1 VAERP
6 LGGGGLPFHA
16 WRRPLGLPYEAAGRP
31 RVTDG
36 APLIDDGPWG
46 GVPLGGLGAG
56 SIGRT
61 HRGDFARWH
70 LEPGQHRFETIAAS
84 QFSVSV
90 GGATV
95 ERSSHVLSTIRPGPD
110 TLPDWNWD
118 WPVGS
123 GTYHALFPNAWFE
136 YDWDALPVRL
146 IQRQFSPIIPENY
159 RESSYPVAIFEWRLD
174 NIGPDPIEVGLMFTW
189 QNVIG
194 RAQGCDRSGGHRHQ
208 AIHRDGAAGVVMVG
222 PDEAASEAWNGSFA
236 VLAPESD
243 GVEVSS
249 RESFDVDDAAGLWAD
264 FAEDGRLDH
273 EAGSGGSDG
282 RDDRGDRATGGSE
295 SRAGSASRPG
305 QAIGAAVA
313 ATVEL
318 APGESRVLPFVLAWD
333 LPLVEFDGGTR
344 WHRRYTHYVGRDG
357 RNAWSIAAEGLAR
370 RGEWSQA
377 IDAWQAPVLAA
388 KDRPDWFKAALFNEL
403 YYLVDGGTVW
413 TDGPPTARGEPV
425 ADAHTTDGPGG
436 GRARHQDDVGRFAI
450 LECLDYRFYNTVDV
464 NFYASWALLMLWP
477 RLERAV
483 IGDLV
488 DTIQVED
495 PELVTLEASGR
506 SAARKIAGAAP
517 HDVGGPGDD
526 PFLRPNHYRYQ
537 DSNIWKDLN
546 SKFVLHVWRDVVV
559 LNDQALAMTAWP
571 AVVEALDYLGRFDR
585 DGDGLPEHDGVPD
598 QTFDTWEMRGPS
610 AYSGALW
617 LAALRAGVEIGRL
630 ARDPATSARLRD
642 TVAKASTA
650 FESKLWTGRHYRFD
664 TSDGPSGTSIMAG
677 QLAGQWYADATGLGD
692 LVTPERVTTTLR
704 TIFESNVMGFA
715 GGAMGAV
722 NGIRADGSIDD
733 SSLQSAEVW
742 VGVTYAL
749 AACMFARGLVDEAW
763 QTAWGAQ
770 DVTYQRGFW
779 FRTPEAY
786 DVDGNFRASLYLRP
800 LAIWALEF
808 AIRQRS
814 AAVGGER

>member
-1 VAERP
+1 
-6 LGGGGLPFHA
+6 
-16 WRRPLGLPYEAAGRP
+16 
-31 RVTDG
+31 VTDG

-61 HRGDFARWH
+61 HRGDFSRWH

-90 GGATV
+90 GGPAV
-95 ERSSHVLSTIRPGPD
+95 ERSTHVLSTIRPGPD

-118 WPVGS
+118 WPVGA

-146 IQRQFSPIIPENY
+146 IQRQFSPVIPNNY
-159 RESSYPVAIFEWRLD
+159 RESSYPVAIFEWRVD
-174 NIGPDPIEVGLMFTW
+174 NTGPDPVEIGLMFTW

-194 RAQGCDRSGGHRHQ
+194 RAHGCDRAGGHRHE
-208 AIHRDGAAGVVMVG
+208 AIRRDGAAGVFMVG
-222 PDEAASEAWNGSFA
+222 PDEAEGEAWNGSFA
-236 VLAPESD
+236 VLAPEAQ
-243 GVEVSS
+243 GVDVSW
-249 RESFDVDDAAGLWAD
+249 RESFEVDDAKGLWAD
-264 FAEDGRLDH
+264 FAADGRL
-273 EAGSGGSDG
+273 EVGAGSDDTGNGGTSSAS
-282 RDDRGDRATGGSE
+282 RQGSV
-295 SRAGSASRPG
+295 SRPG

-318 APGESRVLPFVLAWD
+318 PPGESRALSFVLAWD
-333 LPLVEFDGGTR
+333 LPLVEFDAGTR
-344 WHRRYTHYVGRDG
+344 WHRRHTRYYGRSG
-357 RNAWSIAAEGLAR
+357 RNAWQIAAEGVAR
-370 RGEWSQA
+370 SAEWSQA

-388 KDRPDWFKAALFNEL
+388 PDRPDWFKAALFNEL

-413 TDGPPTARGEPV
+413 TDGLPMVRGGVTATASV
-425 ADAHTTDGPGG
+425 ADAAGSPEP
-436 GRARHQDDVGRFAI
+436 DDLGRFAV

-477 RLERAV
+477 RLERRV

-488 DTIQVED
+488 DTIRIGD
-495 PELVTLEASGR
+495 PEVVTLDASGG
-506 SAARKIAGAAP
+506 SAVRKIAGAAP

-546 SKFVLHVWRDVVV
+546 SKFVLHVWRDAV
-559 LNDQALAMTAWP
+559 LLDDRTLATTAWP
-571 AVVEALDYLGRFDR
+571 AVVEALDYLGHFDR

-598 QTFDTWEMRGPS
+598 QTFDTWEMHGPS
-610 AYSGALW
+610 AYTGTLW
-617 LAALRAGVEIGRL
+617 LAALRAAVEIGL
-630 ARDPATSARLRD
+630 MAGDPDTSARFRSMA
-642 TVAKASTA
+642 TKARGSL
-650 FESKLWTGRHYRFD
+650 ESKLWTGRHYRFD
-664 TSDGPSGTSIMAG
+664 TSDGPSGTSVMAG

-692 LVTPERVTTTLR
+692 LVAPDRITTTLR
-704 TIFESNVMGFA
+704 TVFESNVMGFA
-715 GGAMGAV
+715 GGTMGAV
-722 NGIRADGSIDD
+722 NGIRADGSIDN
-733 SSLQSAEVW
+733 SGLQSAEVW

-749 AACMFARGLVDEAW
+749 AACMYGRGMSDEAW
-763 QTAWGAQ
+763 QTARGAN
-770 DVTYQRGFW
+770 DVTYERGFW

-814 AAVGGER
+814 GNAGTSR